1 MTVTLGSVST
11 EPWEEHW
18 VCDHR
23 IVKGGQSVSYVVTA
37 KDGSGR
43 RAFIKTLKRPLERKP
58 RARFHREATAYE
70 TLEGLGPPRLYD
82 HNAHLWKKRNTPLYM
97 ALEYVEGDD
106 LQTVMAE
113 DGPLD
118 VAAAFSCITEL
129 AVVLHR
135 CHENGLVHRD
145 IKPANI
151 VLSKRMPT
159 APVLVDFGL
168 SFNDVDQDGLT
179 NVNEEVGNRFL
190 RLPEHALGGRTRTSD
205 VTQLA
210 GVFVYL
216 LTGVEP
222 RVLIDHAG
230 LPPHYRP
237 DVREKLTELFSR
249 RQLIR
254 MLSVF
259 DRAFN
264 SEVAKRYQTSLELVA
279 ALELAMR
286 SDQEGDDD
294 LASLLAEVD
303 ETALSEHQ
311 ALLGRRHAALSQF
324 LSVIRAGFQDFAQGR
339 NLQQVWTGR
348 VIPQAADEA
357 LCKARMAFDQYGQEP
372 NWIDFRVEPRD
383 PDEYVVILD
392 GQEVWRGLAPDE
404 SLNDLVMRA
413 AAKNYLGR

>member
-1 MTVTLGSVST
+1 MTITLGSVST
-11 EPWEEHW
+11 EPWEENW
-18 VCDHR
+18 VCER
-23 IVKGGQSVSYVVTA
+23 KIVKGGQSVSYVVTA

-43 RAFIKTLKRPLERKP
+43 RAFIKTLKRPNERKA
-58 RARFHREATAYE
+58 RARFRREATAYE
-70 TLEGLGPPRLYD
+70 TVEGLGPPGLYE
-82 HNAHLWKKRNTPLYM
+82 HNAHLWRKRTPLFM

-106 LQTVMAE
+106 LQTVVAE
-113 DGPLD
+113 SGPLG
-118 VAAAFSCITEL
+118 VGPAFSCISEL
-129 AVVLHR
+129 AAVLHR

-151 VLSKRMPT
+151 VLRERRPT
-159 APVLVDFGL
+159 TPVLVDFGL
-168 SFNDVDQDGLT
+168 SFNEADEDDLT
-179 NVNEEVGNRFL
+179 KVNEEVGNRFL
-190 RLPEHALGGRTRTSD
+190 RLPEHALGGRIRASD

-210 GVFVYL
+210 GLFVYL

-222 RVLIDHAG
+222 HVLIDHAG

-237 DVREKLTELFSR
+237 EVRDKLSELFSR
-249 RQLIR
+249 RQSIR
-254 MLSVF
+254 VLSVF

-264 SEVAKRYQTSLELVA
+264 SEVARRYQTSSELVA
-279 ALELAMR
+279 ALELAMQN
-286 SDQEGDDD
+286 DQEGDDD

-311 ALLGRRHAALSQF
+311 ALLGRRHAALSRF

-348 VIPQAADEA
+348 VVSQAADEA
-357 LCKARMAFDQYGQEP
+357 LCKARMVVDQYGNEP

-383 PDEYVVILD
+383 PEEYVVILD
-392 GQEVWRGLAPDE
+392 GLEVWRGLAPDE
-404 SLNDLVMRA
+404 PLNDLIVRA